1 MAWRV
6 KTLATKPDNLSSLPG
21 SLTVEERTDS
31 GLHPHGMAC
40 MPPHSSTHTAWH
52 ACHPTPPYTW
62 HGMHVSPLH
71 TQNKYTKCN
80 RRQNSFKHCY

>member
-31 GLHPHGMAC
+31 GLHTQGTACMSPPPHGMAC
-40 MPPHSSTHTAWH
+40 MPPHPSTHMAWH
-52 ACHPTPPYTW
+52 ACIPP
-62 HGMHVSPLH
+62 PH
-71 TQNKYTKCN
+71 TK
-80 RRQNSFKHCY
+80 